1 MISAHAARSSAEFA
15 AAWWANY
22 LCAPDVDEGD
32 LAEKVA
38 PATTV
43 LEPTTAAMPGSAVD
57 EGVISQEQVS
67 RLFTG
72 IAERVRA
79 ELGHGRRVRLQM
91 SHHAVDPI
99 LGDALADA
107 EIDLSD
113 GRLAF
118 ALPSA
123 VMEITHDT
131 VVVQHAYTADP
142 PQIVWQPSSDKAGS

>member
-1 MISAHAARSSAEFA
+1 MIHPHAACSSADFA

-32 LAEKVA
+32 LTEVD
-38 PATTV
+38 PATAV
-43 LEPTTAAMPGSAVD
+43 LEPTTAAMPGSAAD

-72 IAERVRA
+72 IAERVTA
-79 ELGHGRRVRLQM
+79 ELGYGRRVRLRV

-123 VMEITHDT
+123 AMEITHDA

-142 PQIVWQPSSDKAGS
+142 PQILWQPSSDQAGS

>member
-22 LCAPDVDEGD
+22 LCAPDVEEGD
-32 LAEKVA
+32 LAEVD
-38 PATTV
+38 PATAV
-43 LEPTTAAMPGSAVD
+43 LEPTIAVMPASAVD

-72 IAERVRA
+72 IAERVRV
-79 ELGHGRRVRLQM
+79 EVGHGRRVRLQV
-91 SHHAVDPI
+91 SRHAVDAI
-99 LGDALADA
+99 LGGALADA

-123 VMEITHDT
+123 AMEITHDA
-131 VVVQHAYTADP
+131 VVVQHAYTTDP
-142 PQIVWQPSSDKAGS
+142 PQIVWQPSSDQAGS